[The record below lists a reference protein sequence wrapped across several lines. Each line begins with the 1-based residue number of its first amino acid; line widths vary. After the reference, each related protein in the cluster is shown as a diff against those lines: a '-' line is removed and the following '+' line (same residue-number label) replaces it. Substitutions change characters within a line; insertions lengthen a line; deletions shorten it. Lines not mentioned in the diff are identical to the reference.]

1 MRKTFRDMMKSVALH
16 CVAAGA
22 VLTVLSMASCKQGHV
37 PNAQLPE
44 LRNDTGVNIMLTLD
58 PNGGFWDN
66 PKEIESKKLLGKKAG
81 DPLPV
86 APIPQHETKVFN
98 GWNTVG
104 GTLPE
109 RFPSASATYKA
120 LWRDL
125 KADERFYTVEHLL
138 ENADDAGFT
147 RTAMEKRAGTVGSKP
162 SANSHNYEG
171 FTYTADISSVPAAIA
186 EDGSTKV
193 ALKYKRNEVTLTFD
207 LDGGRTETPL
217 TGGNSLTG
225 KWGAKFSIKAPTKSG
240 MAFNGWNT
248 VGGKLP
254 ERFPKT
260 SAAYKALWRD
270 ANAPAPATDNLV
282 QNADFSETEPASGTF
297 SSYWGENPSPKHWVT
312 YAKAP
317 ATADVQFKVENKTFT
332 VTAGATKQGQAGLYQ
347 VMTLPDVTPGTKYS
361 LSMMIHV
368 ATKKPEGAGGALIR
382 VGHVPLWTKY
392 SGNKSYTAQLT
403 VTADGKLSFENDKK
417 PPETVTA
424 DLSGKDKN
432 QIKLE
437 CFAYGLKAGTV
448 SFSNISLTKESEEGP
463 AAPPPSEP
471 STPQPPAPPPS
482 PNTETAS
489 YTIEHWQENADD
501 DQITKK
507 DTETKT
513 GKIGDAPETPQ
524 KTDEGFTYDAAA
536 STIPSKIEASGTTVQ
551 LIYKRNRVTLTFEL
565 DGGSS
570 TSLPS
575 GKTLT
580 GKYGSTLSVAD
591 PMKDSYT
598 FTGWKTSDSTVIPT
612 LPATFPL
619 TDETYT
625 AQWEPDATP
634 PMPENLVQNAD
645 FSKLTDDTSQF
656 KDYWT
661 DKKRPASWNTWASA
675 ANTADVTFTATGGKF
690 TIQAGATALK
700 NGGIQ
705 QTITLPDATAGTKY
719 MLKAK
724 IKAVSGS
731 GDGGAALVK
740 LQNKWLISF
749 TGADKDFECL
759 ITVKEGNKIAFKDKD
774 GDQEV
779 ALTGSGNNQIKIE
792 LFGYNLKNKTVSFSN
807 ISLIKEE

>member
-125 KADERFYTVEHLL
+125 TADERFYTVEHLL

-297 SSYWGENPSPKHWVT
+297 SSYWGGNPSPTHWVT
-312 YAKAP
+312 YAKDP

-382 VGHVPLWTKY
+382 VGHIPLWTKY

-424 DLSGKDKN
+424 DLSGKNKN

-448 SFSNISLTKESEEGP
+448 SFSNISLTKESTGQPET
-463 AAPPPSEP
+463 PPSDP
-471 STPQPPAPPPS
+471 STE
-482 PNTETAS
+482 PNTAF

-501 DQITKK
+501 DQFTKK
-507 DTETKT
+507 DTEIKT
-513 GKIGDAPETPQ
+513 GKIGDTPEAPQ
-524 KTDEGFTYDAAA
+524 KDYEGFTYDAAA

-551 LIYKRNRVTLTFEL
+551 LKYKRNRVTLTFEL

-580 GKYGSTLSVAD
+580 GKYGATLTVER
-591 PMKDSYT
+591 PTKLGHI
-598 FTGWKTSDSTVIPT
+598 FTGWNSTGGT

-619 TDETYT
+619 ANETYT
-625 AQWEPDATP
+625 AQWEPDV
-634 PMPENLVQNAD
+634 PENLVKNAD
-645 FSKLTDDTSQF
+645 FSKLTEDKSNF
-656 KDYWT
+656 KKYWA
-661 DKKRPASWNTWASA
+661 DGKRPASWNTWASA

-690 TIQAGATALK
+690 TIQAGNTPFTKGGLQQPITLDAGTQYTLSVTVK
-700 NGGIQ
+700 LTNLTGGRPKGGCEIKLCNGKKQVTGGTE
-705 QTITLPDATAGTKY
+705 TITMEITGEDSPKLELLANG
-719 MLKAK
+719 
-724 IKAVSGS
+724 
-731 GDGGAALVK
+731 
-740 LQNKWLISF
+740 LQNK
-749 TGADKDFECL
+749 
-759 ITVKEGNKIAFKDKD
+759 
-774 GDQEV
+774 
-779 ALTGSGNNQIKIE
+779 KIE
-792 LFGYNLKNKTVSFSN
+792 FSA
-807 ISLIKEE
+807 ITLTKK

>member
-44 LRNDTGVNIMLTLD
+44 LRNDTGINIMLTLD

-109 RFPSASATYKA
+109 RFPSASARYKA

-125 KADERFYTVEHLL
+125 TADERFYTVEHLL
-138 ENADDAGFT
+138 ENADDVGFT

-297 SSYWGENPSPKHWVT
+297 SSYWGGNPSPKHWVT
-312 YAKAP
+312 YAKDP

-332 VTAGATKQGQAGLYQ
+332 VTTGATKQGQAGLYQ

-382 VGHVPLWTKY
+382 VGHIPLWTKY

-448 SFSNISLTKESEEGP
+448 SFSNISLTKESTGQPET
-463 AAPPPSEP
+463 PPFDP
-471 STPQPPAPPPS
+471 STD
-482 PNTETAS
+482 AS

-501 DQITKK
+501 DQFTKK
-507 DTETKT
+507 DSDTETKS
-513 GKIGDAPETPQ
+513 GKIGDAPEAPQ
-524 KTDEGFTYDAAA
+524 KTYEGFSYDAAA
-536 STIPSKIEASGTTVQ
+536 STIPQKIEASETTVQ
-551 LIYKRNRVTLTFEL
+551 LKYKRNRVTLTFEL

-580 GKYGSTLSVAD
+580 GKYGSTLTVER
-591 PMKDSYT
+591 PTKLGHI
-598 FTGWKTSDSTVIPT
+598 FTGWNSTGGT

-625 AQWEPDATP
+625 AQWKVA
-634 PMPENLVQNAD
+634 NLVKNAD
-645 FSKLTDDTSQF
+645 FSKLTADTSKF
-656 KDYWT
+656 NKYWA
-661 DKKRPASWNTWASA
+661 DEKRPASWNTWAKTE
-675 ANTADVTFTATGGKF
+675 NIADVIFTAVDGKF
-690 TIQAGATALK
+690 TIQAGNTPFTKGGLQQPITLDAGTQYTLSVTVNLTNLTGGSPK
-700 NGGIQ
+700 GGCEIKLCNGKKQVTGGTE
-705 QTITLPDATAGTKY
+705 TITMEITGEDSPKLELLANG
-719 MLKAK
+719 
-724 IKAVSGS
+724 
-731 GDGGAALVK
+731 
-740 LQNKWLISF
+740 LQNK
-749 TGADKDFECL
+749 
-759 ITVKEGNKIAFKDKD
+759 
-774 GDQEV
+774 
-779 ALTGSGNNQIKIE
+779 KIE
-792 LFGYNLKNKTVSFSN
+792 FSA
-807 ISLIKEE
+807 ITLTKK

>member
-44 LRNDTGVNIMLTLD
+44 LRNDTGINIMLTLD

-81 DPLPV
+81 DLLPV

-120 LWRDL
+120 LWREL
-125 KADERFYTVEHLL
+125 TADERFYTVEHLL

-282 QNADFSETEPASGTF
+282 QNADFSETEPASDTF
-297 SSYWGENPSPKHWVT
+297 SSYWGGNPSPKHWVT

-332 VTAGATKQGQAGLYQ
+332 VTTGATKQGQAGLYQ

-368 ATKKPEGAGGALIR
+368 ATEKPEGAGGALIR
-382 VGHVPLWTKY
+382 VGHIPLWTKY

-417 PPETVTA
+417 PPEPVTA
-424 DLSGKDKN
+424 DLSGKNKN

-448 SFSNISLTKESEEGP
+448 SFSNISLTKESTGQPET
-463 AAPPPSEP
+463 PPSDP
-471 STPQPPAPPPS
+471 STES
-482 PNTETAS
+482 NTTF

-501 DQITKK
+501 DQFTKK

-513 GKIGDAPETPQ
+513 GKIGDTPEAPQ
-524 KTDEGFTYDAAA
+524 KDYEGFTYDAAASA

-551 LIYKRNRVTLTFEL
+551 LKYKRNRVTLTFEL

-580 GKYGSTLSVAD
+580 GKYGSTLSVVD
-591 PMKDSYT
+591 PMKDSHT
-598 FTGWKTSDSTVIPT
+598 FTGWNTSGGIVIPT

-634 PMPENLVQNAD
+634 PMPENLVKNAD
-645 FSKLTDDTSQF
+645 FSQL
-656 KDYWT
+656 KDETGPNQSYWIT
-661 DKKRPASWNTWASA
+661 GKSPASWNTWASA
-675 ANTADVTFTATGGKF
+675 PNIADVTFTATGGKF
-690 TIQAGATALK
+690 TVQAGNTPFTK
-700 NGGIQ
+700 GGLQ
-705 QTITLPDATAGTKY
+705 QPITLDAGTQYTLSVTVKLTNMDSDPHNCKGGCEIKFGSKTETKY
-719 MLKAK
+719 GGPH
-724 IKAVSGS
+724 IITFDVP
-731 GDGGAALVK
+731 GAASAK
-740 LQNKWLISF
+740 LELLAKGL
-749 TGADKDFECL
+749 K
-759 ITVKEGNKIAFKDKD
+759 KK
-774 GDQEV
+774 
-779 ALTGSGNNQIKIE
+779 KIE
-792 LFGYNLKNKTVSFSN
+792 FSA
-807 ISLIKEE
+807 ITLTKK

>member
-81 DPLPV
+81 DLLPV

-171 FTYTADISSVPAAIA
+171 FTYTADISSVPAAIV

-225 KWGAKFSIKAPTKSG
+225 KWGAKFSIKTPTKSS

-282 QNADFSETEPASGTF
+282 QNADFSKLTADTSKFNKYWADGKRPASWNTWA
-297 SSYWGENPSPKHWVT
+297 SAAN
-312 YAKAP
+312 
-317 ATADVQFKVENKTFT
+317 TADVQFKVENKTFT
-332 VTAGATKQGQAGLYQ
+332 VTTGAAKQGQAGLYQ

-382 VGHVPLWTKY
+382 VGQIPLWTKY

-417 PPETVTA
+417 PPKMVTA
-424 DLSGKDKN
+424 DLSGNNKN

-448 SFSNISLTKESEEGP
+448 SFSNISLTKESTGQPET
-463 AAPPPSEP
+463 PPSDP
-471 STPQPPAPPPS
+471 STE
-482 PNTETAS
+482 PNTAF

-501 DQITKK
+501 DQFTKK

-524 KTDEGFTYDAAA
+524 KPYEGFTYDAAA

-551 LIYKRNRVTLTFEL
+551 LKYKRNRVTLTFEL

-591 PMKDSYT
+591 PMKDSHT
-598 FTGWKTSDSTVIPT
+598 FTGWKTSGGIVIPT
-612 LPATFPL
+612 LPATFPV

-625 AQWEPDATP
+625 AQWETNATP
-634 PMPENLVQNAD
+634 PMPENLVKNAD
-645 FSKLTDDTSQF
+645 FSKLTEDKSNF
-656 KDYWT
+656 KKYWA
-661 DKKRPASWNTWASA
+661 DGKRPASWNTWASA

-690 TIQAGATALK
+690 TIQAGNTVFQQ
-700 NGGIQ
+700 GGIQ
-705 QTITLPDATAGTKY
+705 QPILLENETQYTLSVTVKLTNMGSGTHGGGCEVKLCNQIKKLFGGQDTITLEVIGTPS
-719 MLKAK
+719 AK
-724 IKAVSGS
+724 LEL
-731 GDGGAALVK
+731 LVTG
-740 LQNKWLISF
+740 LQNKKVEFS
-749 TGADKDFECL
+749 A
-759 ITVKEGNKIAFKDKD
+759 IT
-774 GDQEV
+774 
-779 ALTGSGNNQIKIE
+779 LTK
-792 LFGYNLKNKTVSFSN
+792 K
-807 ISLIKEE
+807 

>member
-44 LRNDTGVNIMLTLD
+44 LRNDTGINIMLTLD

-109 RFPSASATYKA
+109 RFPSASARYKA

-125 KADERFYTVEHLL
+125 TADERFYTVEHLL
-138 ENADDAGFT
+138 ENADDVGFT

-297 SSYWGENPSPKHWVT
+297 SSYWGGNPSPKHWVT
-312 YAKAP
+312 YAKDP

-332 VTAGATKQGQAGLYQ
+332 VTTGATKQGQAGLYQ

-382 VGHVPLWTKY
+382 VGHIPLWTKY

-448 SFSNISLTKESEEGP
+448 SFSNISLTKESTGQPET
-463 AAPPPSEP
+463 PPFDP
-471 STPQPPAPPPS
+471 STD
-482 PNTETAS
+482 AS

-501 DQITKK
+501 DQFTKK
-507 DTETKT
+507 DSDTETKS
-513 GKIGDAPETPQ
+513 GKIGDAPEAPQ
-524 KTDEGFTYDAAA
+524 KTYEGFSYDAAA
-536 STIPSKIEASGTTVQ
+536 STIPQKIEASETTVQ
-551 LIYKRNRVTLTFEL
+551 LKYKRNRVTLTFEL

-580 GKYGSTLSVAD
+580 GKYGSTLTVER
-591 PMKDSYT
+591 PTKLGHI
-598 FTGWKTSDSTVIPT
+598 FTGWNSTGGT

-634 PMPENLVQNAD
+634 PQSTPENLVQNAD
-645 FSKLTDDTSQF
+645 FSKLTADTSKF
-656 KDYWT
+656 NKYWA
-661 DKKRPASWNTWASA
+661 DEKRPASWNTWAKTE
-675 ANTADVTFTATGGKF
+675 NIADVIFTAVDGKF
-690 TIQAGATALK
+690 TIQAGNTPFTKGGLQQPITLDAGTQYTLSVTVNLTNLTGGSPK
-700 NGGIQ
+700 GGCEIKLCNGKKQVTGGTE
-705 QTITLPDATAGTKY
+705 TITMEITGEDSPKLELLANG
-719 MLKAK
+719 
-724 IKAVSGS
+724 
-731 GDGGAALVK
+731 
-740 LQNKWLISF
+740 LQNK
-749 TGADKDFECL
+749 
-759 ITVKEGNKIAFKDKD
+759 
-774 GDQEV
+774 
-779 ALTGSGNNQIKIE
+779 KIE
-792 LFGYNLKNKTVSFSN
+792 FSA
-807 ISLIKEE
+807 ITLTKK

>member
-125 KADERFYTVEHLL
+125 TADERFYTVEHLL

-225 KWGAKFSIKAPTKSG
+225 KWGAKFSIKAPTKSS

-297 SSYWGENPSPKHWVT
+297 SSYWGGNPSPKHWVT
-312 YAKAP
+312 YAKDP

-332 VTAGATKQGQAGLYQ
+332 LTAGAAKQGQAGLYQ

-382 VGHVPLWTKY
+382 VGQIPLWTKY

-417 PPETVTA
+417 PPKTVTA
-424 DLSGKDKN
+424 DLSGKNKN

-448 SFSNISLTKESEEGP
+448 SFSNISLTKESTGQPET
-463 AAPPPSEP
+463 PPSDP
-471 STPQPPAPPPS
+471 STES
-482 PNTETAS
+482 NTTF

-501 DQITKK
+501 DQFTKK

-513 GKIGDAPETPQ
+513 GKIGDTPEAPQ
-524 KTDEGFTYDAAA
+524 KDYEGFTYDAAASA

-551 LIYKRNRVTLTFEL
+551 LTYKRNRVTLTFEL

-591 PMKDSYT
+591 PMKDSHT
-598 FTGWKTSDSTVIPT
+598 FTGWNSTGGT

-619 TDETYT
+619 TNETYT
-625 AQWEPDATP
+625 AQWEPDV
-634 PMPENLVQNAD
+634 PENLVQNAD
-645 FSKLTDDTSQF
+645 FSKLTEDKSNF
-656 KDYWT
+656 KKYWA
-661 DKKRPASWNTWASA
+661 DGKRPASWNTWASA

-690 TIQAGATALK
+690 TIQAGNTVFQQ
-700 NGGIQ
+700 GGIQ
-705 QTITLPDATAGTKY
+705 QPILLENGTQYTLSVTVKLTNLTGGNQKGGCEVKLCNQIKKLFGGQDTITLEVIGSTSTK
-719 MLKAK
+719 LEL
-724 IKAVSGS
+724 
-731 GDGGAALVK
+731 LVTG
-740 LQNKWLISF
+740 LQNKKVEFS
-749 TGADKDFECL
+749 A
-759 ITVKEGNKIAFKDKD
+759 IT
-774 GDQEV
+774 
-779 ALTGSGNNQIKIE
+779 LTK
-792 LFGYNLKNKTVSFSN
+792 K
-807 ISLIKEE
+807 

>member
-125 KADERFYTVEHLL
+125 TADERFYTVEHLL

-193 ALKYKRNEVTLTFD
+193 ALKYKRNEVTFTFD

-225 KWGAKFSIKAPTKSG
+225 KWGSKFSIKAPTKSG

-297 SSYWGENPSPKHWVT
+297 SSYWGGNPSPKHWMT

-332 VTAGATKQGQAGLYQ
+332 VTTGATKQGQAGLYQ
-347 VMTLPDVTPGTKYS
+347 VMTLPDVTPGTTYS

-382 VGHVPLWTKY
+382 VGHIPLWTKY

-424 DLSGKDKN
+424 DLSGKK
-432 QIKLE
+432 IKLE

-448 SFSNISLTKESEEGP
+448 SFSNISLTKESTGQPET
-463 AAPPPSEP
+463 PPSDP
-471 STPQPPAPPPS
+471 STES
-482 PNTETAS
+482 TF

-501 DQITKK
+501 DQFTKK

-513 GKIGDAPETPQ
+513 GKIGDVPETPQ
-524 KTDEGFTYDAAA
+524 KPDEGFTYDAAA

-551 LIYKRNRVTLTFEL
+551 LTYKRNRVTLTFEL

-591 PMKDSYT
+591 PMKDSHT
-598 FTGWKTSDSTVIPT
+598 FTGWKTSGGIVIPT

-634 PMPENLVQNAD
+634 PMPENLVKNAD
-645 FSKLTDDTSQF
+645 FSKLTEDKSNF
-656 KDYWT
+656 KKYWA
-661 DKKRPASWNTWASA
+661 DGKRPASWNTWASA

-690 TIQAGATALK
+690 TIQAGNTVFQQ
-700 NGGIQ
+700 GGIQ
-705 QTITLPDATAGTKY
+705 QPILLENGTQYTLSVTVKLTNMGSGTHGGGCEVKLCGQTEKVPPGNHKTITVDVTGTPF
-719 MLKAK
+719 AK
-724 IKAVSGS
+724 LELMARN
-731 GDGGAALVK
+731 
-740 LQNKWLISF
+740 LQNK
-749 TGADKDFECL
+749 
-759 ITVKEGNKIAFKDKD
+759 
-774 GDQEV
+774 
-779 ALTGSGNNQIKIE
+779 KIE
-792 LFGYNLKNKTVSFSN
+792 FSA
-807 ISLIKEE
+807 ITLTKK

>member
-125 KADERFYTVEHLL
+125 TADERFYTVEHLL

-225 KWGAKFSIKAPTKSG
+225 KWGAKFSIKAPTKSS

-297 SSYWGENPSPKHWVT
+297 SSYWGGNPSPKHWVT

-332 VTAGATKQGQAGLYQ
+332 VTTGAAKQGQAGLYQ
-347 VMTLPDVTPGTKYS
+347 VMTLPDVTPGTTYS

-382 VGHVPLWTKY
+382 VGHIPLWTKY

-424 DLSGKDKN
+424 DLSGKNKN

-448 SFSNISLTKESEEGP
+448 SFSNISLTKESTGQPET
-463 AAPPPSEP
+463 PPSDP
-471 STPQPPAPPPS
+471 STES
-482 PNTETAS
+482 NTTF

-501 DQITKK
+501 DQFTKK

-513 GKIGDAPETPQ
+513 GKIGDTPEAPQ
-524 KTDEGFTYDAAA
+524 KDYEGFTYDAAASA

-551 LIYKRNRVTLTFEL
+551 LKYKRNRVTLTFEL

-580 GKYGSTLSVAD
+580 GKYGSTLTVER
-591 PMKDSYT
+591 PTKLGHI
-598 FTGWKTSDSTVIPT
+598 FTGWNSTGGT

-619 TDETYT
+619 ANETYT

-634 PMPENLVQNAD
+634 PMPENLVKNAD
-645 FSKLTDDTSQF
+645 FSKLTEDKSNF
-656 KDYWT
+656 KKYWA
-661 DKKRPASWNTWASA
+661 DGKRPASWNTWASA

-690 TIQAGATALK
+690 TIQAGNTVFQQ
-700 NGGIQ
+700 GGIQ
-705 QTITLPDATAGTKY
+705 QPILLENGTQYTLSVTVKLTNLTGGNQKGGCEVKLCNQIKKLFGGQDTITLEVIGSTS
-719 MLKAK
+719 AK
-724 IKAVSGS
+724 LEL
-731 GDGGAALVK
+731 LVTG
-740 LQNKWLISF
+740 LQNKKVEFS
-749 TGADKDFECL
+749 A
-759 ITVKEGNKIAFKDKD
+759 IT
-774 GDQEV
+774 
-779 ALTGSGNNQIKIE
+779 LTK
-792 LFGYNLKNKTVSFSN
+792 K
-807 ISLIKEE
+807 

>member
-81 DPLPV
+81 DLLPV

-109 RFPSASATYKA
+109 RFPSASARYKA

-125 KADERFYTVEHLL
+125 TADERFYTVEHLL

-248 VGGKLP
+248 VGEKLP

-297 SSYWGENPSPKHWVT
+297 SSYWGGNPSPKHWVT
-312 YAKAP
+312 YAKDP

-332 VTAGATKQGQAGLYQ
+332 VTTGAAKQGQAGLYQ
-347 VMTLPDVTPGTKYS
+347 VMTLPDVTPGTTYS

-382 VGHVPLWTKY
+382 VGHIPLWTKY

-424 DLSGKDKN
+424 DLSGKNKN

-448 SFSNISLTKESEEGP
+448 SFSNISLTKESTGQPET
-463 AAPPPSEP
+463 PPSDP
-471 STPQPPAPPPS
+471 STES
-482 PNTETAS
+482 NTTF

-501 DQITKK
+501 DQFTKK

-513 GKIGDAPETPQ
+513 GKIGDTPEAPQ
-524 KTDEGFTYDAAA
+524 KDYEGFTYDAAASA

-551 LIYKRNRVTLTFEL
+551 LTYKRNRVTLTFEL

-580 GKYGSTLSVAD
+580 GKYGATLTVER
-591 PMKDSYT
+591 PTKLGHI
-598 FTGWKTSDSTVIPT
+598 FTGWKTSGGIVIPT

-634 PMPENLVQNAD
+634 PMPANLVKNAD
-645 FSKLTDDTSQF
+645 FSKLTADTSKF
-656 KDYWT
+656 NKYWA
-661 DKKRPASWNTWASA
+661 DGKRPASWNTWAKTE
-675 ANTADVTFTATGGKF
+675 NIADVIFTAVDGKF
-690 TIQAGATALK
+690 TIQAGNTVFQQ
-700 NGGIQ
+700 GGIQ
-705 QTITLPDATAGTKY
+705 QPILLENGTQYTLSVTVNLTNMGSGTHGGGCEVRLCGQTEKVPPGNHKTITVDVTGTPF
-719 MLKAK
+719 AK
-724 IKAVSGS
+724 LELMARN
-731 GDGGAALVK
+731 
-740 LQNKWLISF
+740 LQNKKVEFS
-749 TGADKDFECL
+749 A
-759 ITVKEGNKIAFKDKD
+759 IT
-774 GDQEV
+774 
-779 ALTGSGNNQIKIE
+779 LTK
-792 LFGYNLKNKTVSFSN
+792 K
-807 ISLIKEE
+807 

>member
-81 DPLPV
+81 DLLPV

-109 RFPSASATYKA
+109 RFPSASARYKA

-125 KADERFYTVEHLL
+125 TADERFYTVEHLL

-297 SSYWGENPSPKHWVT
+297 SSYWGGNPSPKHWMT
-312 YAKAP
+312 YAKDP

-332 VTAGATKQGQAGLYQ
+332 VTAGAAKQGQAGLYQ

-382 VGHVPLWTKY
+382 VGQFPLWTKY

-417 PPETVTA
+417 PPKTVTA
-424 DLSGKDKN
+424 DLFGNNKN

-448 SFSNISLTKESEEGP
+448 SFSNISLTKESTGQPET
-463 AAPPPSEP
+463 PPSDP
-471 STPQPPAPPPS
+471 STES
-482 PNTETAS
+482 NTTF

-501 DQITKK
+501 DQFTKK
-507 DTETKT
+507 DAETKT
-513 GKIGDAPETPQ
+513 GKIGDTPEAPQ
-524 KTDEGFTYDAAA
+524 KDYEGFTYDAAA

-551 LIYKRNRVTLTFEL
+551 LTYKRNRVMLTFEL

-591 PMKDSYT
+591 PMKDSHT
-598 FTGWKTSDSTVIPT
+598 FTGWNSTGGT

-619 TDETYT
+619 TNETYT
-625 AQWEPDATP
+625 AQWEPDV
-634 PMPENLVQNAD
+634 PENLVQNAD
-645 FSKLTDDTSQF
+645 FSKLTEDKSNF
-656 KDYWT
+656 KKYWA
-661 DKKRPASWNTWASA
+661 DGKRPASWNTWASA

-690 TIQAGATALK
+690 TIQAGNTVFQQ
-700 NGGIQ
+700 GGIQ
-705 QTITLPDATAGTKY
+705 QPILLENGTQYTLSVTVKLTNMGSGTHGGGCEVKLCGQTEKVPPGNHKTITVDVTGTPF
-719 MLKAK
+719 AK
-724 IKAVSGS
+724 LELMARN
-731 GDGGAALVK
+731 
-740 LQNKWLISF
+740 LQNK
-749 TGADKDFECL
+749 
-759 ITVKEGNKIAFKDKD
+759 
-774 GDQEV
+774 
-779 ALTGSGNNQIKIE
+779 KIE
-792 LFGYNLKNKTVSFSN
+792 FSA
-807 ISLIKEE
+807 ITLTKK

>member
-81 DPLPV
+81 DLLPV

-282 QNADFSETEPASGTF
+282 QNA
-297 SSYWGENPSPKHWVT
+297 N
-312 YAKAP
+312 
-317 ATADVQFKVENKTFT
+317 
-332 VTAGATKQGQAGLYQ
+332 
-347 VMTLPDVTPGTKYS
+347 
-361 LSMMIHV
+361 
-368 ATKKPEGAGGALIR
+368 
-382 VGHVPLWTKY
+382 
-392 SGNKSYTAQLT
+392 
-403 VTADGKLSFENDKK
+403 
-417 PPETVTA
+417 
-424 DLSGKDKN
+424 
-432 QIKLE
+432 
-437 CFAYGLKAGTV
+437 
-448 SFSNISLTKESEEGP
+448 
-463 AAPPPSEP
+463 
-471 STPQPPAPPPS
+471 
-482 PNTETAS
+482 
-489 YTIEHWQENADD
+489 
-501 DQITKK
+501 
-507 DTETKT
+507 
-513 GKIGDAPETPQ
+513 
-524 KTDEGFTYDAAA
+524 
-536 STIPSKIEASGTTVQ
+536 
-551 LIYKRNRVTLTFEL
+551 
-565 DGGSS
+565 
-570 TSLPS
+570 
-575 GKTLT
+575 
-580 GKYGSTLSVAD
+580 
-591 PMKDSYT
+591 
-598 FTGWKTSDSTVIPT
+598 
-612 LPATFPL
+612 
-619 TDETYT
+619 
-625 AQWEPDATP
+625 
-634 PMPENLVQNAD
+634 
-645 FSKLTDDTSQF
+645 FSKLTEDKSNF
-656 KDYWT
+656 KKYWAAG
-661 DKKRPASWNTWASA
+661 KRPASWNTWASA

-690 TIQAGATALK
+690 TIQAGNTVFQQ
-700 NGGIQ
+700 GGIQ
-705 QTITLPDATAGTKY
+705 QPILLENGTQYTLSVTVNLTNLTGGNQRGGCEVKLCGQTEKVPPGNHKTITVDVTGTPS
-719 MLKAK
+719 AK
-724 IKAVSGS
+724 LELMVRN
-731 GDGGAALVK
+731 
-740 LQNKWLISF
+740 LQNKKVEFS
-749 TGADKDFECL
+749 A
-759 ITVKEGNKIAFKDKD
+759 IT
-774 GDQEV
+774 
-779 ALTGSGNNQIKIE
+779 LTK
-792 LFGYNLKNKTVSFSN
+792 K
-807 ISLIKEE
+807 

>member
-81 DPLPV
+81 DLLPV

-125 KADERFYTVEHLL
+125 TADERFYTVEHLL

-193 ALKYKRNEVTLTFD
+193 ALKYKRNEVTFTFD

-225 KWGAKFSIKAPTKSG
+225 KWGSKFSIKAPTKSG

-297 SSYWGENPSPKHWVT
+297 SSYWGGNPSPKHWMT

-332 VTAGATKQGQAGLYQ
+332 VTTGATKQGQAGLYQ
-347 VMTLPDVTPGTKYS
+347 VMTLPDVTPGTTYS

-382 VGHVPLWTKY
+382 VGHIPLWTKY

-448 SFSNISLTKESEEGP
+448 SFSNISLTKESTGQPET
-463 AAPPPSEP
+463 PPFDP
-471 STPQPPAPPPS
+471 STD
-482 PNTETAS
+482 AS

-501 DQITKK
+501 DQFTQK

-513 GKIGDAPETPQ
+513 GKIGDTPEAPQ
-524 KTDEGFTYDAAA
+524 KDYEGFTYDAAASA

-551 LIYKRNRVTLTFEL
+551 LTYKRNRVTLTFEL

-580 GKYGSTLSVAD
+580 GKYGSTLTVER
-591 PMKDSYT
+591 PTKLGHI
-598 FTGWKTSDSTVIPT
+598 FTGWNSTGGT

-625 AQWEPDATP
+625 AQWEPDV
-634 PMPENLVQNAD
+634 PENLVKNAD
-645 FSKLTDDTSQF
+645 FSKPTEDKSNF
-656 KDYWT
+656 KKYWAGG
-661 DKKRPASWNTWASA
+661 KKPASWNTWAKTE
-675 ANTADVTFTATGGKF
+675 NIADVIFTAVDGKF
-690 TIQAGATALK
+690 TIQAGNTVFQQ
-700 NGGIQ
+700 GGIQ
-705 QTITLPDATAGTKY
+705 QPILLENGTQYTLSVTVKLTNMGSGTHVGGCEVKLCNQIKKLFGGQDTITLEVIGTPS
-719 MLKAK
+719 AK
-724 IKAVSGS
+724 LELMARN
-731 GDGGAALVK
+731 
-740 LQNKWLISF
+740 LQNKKVEFS
-749 TGADKDFECL
+749 A
-759 ITVKEGNKIAFKDKD
+759 IT
-774 GDQEV
+774 
-779 ALTGSGNNQIKIE
+779 LTK
-792 LFGYNLKNKTVSFSN
+792 K
-807 ISLIKEE
+807 

>member
-125 KADERFYTVEHLL
+125 TADERFYTVEHLL

-147 RTAMEKRAGTVGSKP
+147 RTAMEKLAGTVGSKP

-225 KWGAKFSIKAPTKSG
+225 KWGAKFSIKAPTKSS

-297 SSYWGENPSPKHWVT
+297 SSYWGGNPSPKHWVT
-312 YAKAP
+312 YAKDP

-332 VTAGATKQGQAGLYQ
+332 LTAGAAKQGQAGLYQ

-382 VGHVPLWTKY
+382 VGQIPLWTKY

-417 PPETVTA
+417 PPKTVTA
-424 DLSGKDKN
+424 DLSGKNKN

-448 SFSNISLTKESEEGP
+448 SFSNISLTKESTGQPET
-463 AAPPPSEP
+463 PPSDP
-471 STPQPPAPPPS
+471 STES
-482 PNTETAS
+482 NTTF

-501 DQITKK
+501 DQFTKK

-513 GKIGDAPETPQ
+513 GKIGDTPEAPQ
-524 KTDEGFTYDAAA
+524 KDYEGFTYDAAASA

-551 LIYKRNRVTLTFEL
+551 LTYKRNRVTLTFEL

-591 PMKDSYT
+591 PMKDSHT
-598 FTGWKTSDSTVIPT
+598 FTGWNSTGGT

-619 TDETYT
+619 TNETYT
-625 AQWEPDATP
+625 AQWEPDV
-634 PMPENLVQNAD
+634 PENLVQNAD
-645 FSKLTDDTSQF
+645 FSKLTEDKSNF
-656 KDYWT
+656 KKYWA
-661 DKKRPASWNTWASA
+661 DGKRPASWNTWASA

-690 TIQAGATALK
+690 TIQAGNTVFQQ
-700 NGGIQ
+700 GGIQ
-705 QTITLPDATAGTKY
+705 QPILLENGTQYTLSVTVKLTNLTGGNQKGGCEVKLCNQIKKLFGGQDTITLEVIGSTSTK
-719 MLKAK
+719 LEL
-724 IKAVSGS
+724 
-731 GDGGAALVK
+731 LVTG
-740 LQNKWLISF
+740 LQNKKVEFS
-749 TGADKDFECL
+749 A
-759 ITVKEGNKIAFKDKD
+759 IT
-774 GDQEV
+774 
-779 ALTGSGNNQIKIE
+779 LTK
-792 LFGYNLKNKTVSFSN
+792 K
-807 ISLIKEE
+807 

>member
-44 LRNDTGVNIMLTLD
+44 LRNDTGINIMLTLD

-81 DPLPV
+81 DLLPV

-125 KADERFYTVEHLL
+125 TADERFYTVEHLL

-147 RTAMEKRAGTVGSKP
+147 HTAMEKRAGTVGSKP

-297 SSYWGENPSPKHWVT
+297 SSYWGGNPSPKHWET

-332 VTAGATKQGQAGLYQ
+332 VTAGAAKQGQAGLYQ
-347 VMTLPDVTPGTKYS
+347 VMTLPDVTPGTTYS

-382 VGHVPLWTKY
+382 VGYIPLWTKY

-424 DLSGKDKN
+424 DLSGNNKN

-448 SFSNISLTKESEEGP
+448 SFSNISLTKESTGQPET
-463 AAPPPSEP
+463 PPSDP
-471 STPQPPAPPPS
+471 STES
-482 PNTETAS
+482 NTTF

-501 DQITKK
+501 DQFTKK

-513 GKIGDAPETPQ
+513 GKIGDTPEAPQ
-524 KTDEGFTYDAAA
+524 KDYEGFTYDAAASA

-551 LIYKRNRVTLTFEL
+551 LKYKRNRVTLTFEL

-580 GKYGSTLSVAD
+580 GKYGH
-591 PMKDSYT
+591 T
-598 FTGWKTSDSTVIPT
+598 FTGWNSTGGT
-612 LPATFPL
+612 LPATIPL
-619 TDETYT
+619 TNETYT
-625 AQWEPDATP
+625 AQWEPDV
-634 PMPENLVQNAD
+634 PENLVKNAD
-645 FSKLTDDTSQF
+645 FSKLTADTSKF
-656 KDYWT
+656 NKYWA
-661 DKKRPASWNTWASA
+661 DGKRPASWNTWASA
-675 ANTADVTFTATGGKF
+675 ANTADVTFTATDGKF
-690 TIQAGATALK
+690 TIQAGNTPFTKGGLQQPITLDAGTQYTLSVTVK
-700 NGGIQ
+700 LTNLTGGRPKGGCEIKLCNGKKQVTGGTE
-705 QTITLPDATAGTKY
+705 TITMEITGEDSPKLELLANG
-719 MLKAK
+719 
-724 IKAVSGS
+724 
-731 GDGGAALVK
+731 
-740 LQNKWLISF
+740 LQNK
-749 TGADKDFECL
+749 
-759 ITVKEGNKIAFKDKD
+759 
-774 GDQEV
+774 
-779 ALTGSGNNQIKIE
+779 KIE
-792 LFGYNLKNKTVSFSN
+792 FSA
-807 ISLIKEE
+807 ITLTKK

>member
-109 RFPSASATYKA
+109 RFPSASARYKA

-125 KADERFYTVEHLL
+125 TADERFYTVEHLL

-297 SSYWGENPSPKHWVT
+297 SSYWGGNPSPKHWVT
-312 YAKAP
+312 YAKDP

-332 VTAGATKQGQAGLYQ
+332 VTTGATKQGQAGLYQ
-347 VMTLPDVTPGTKYS
+347 VMTLPDVTPGTTYS

-382 VGHVPLWTKY
+382 VGHIPLWTKY
-392 SGNKSYTAQLT
+392 SGNKSYTVQLT

-424 DLSGKDKN
+424 DLSGKK
-432 QIKLE
+432 IKLE

-448 SFSNISLTKESEEGP
+448 SFSNISLTKESTGQPET
-463 AAPPPSEP
+463 PPSDP
-471 STPQPPAPPPS
+471 STES
-482 PNTETAS
+482 TF

-501 DQITKK
+501 DQFTKK

-513 GKIGDAPETPQ
+513 GKIGDVPETPQ
-524 KTDEGFTYDAAA
+524 KPDEGFTYDAAA

-551 LIYKRNRVTLTFEL
+551 LKYKRNRVTLTFEL

-580 GKYGSTLSVAD
+580 GKYGSPLSVAY
-591 PMKDSYT
+591 PMKDSHT
-598 FTGWKTSDSTVIPT
+598 FTGWKTSGGTVIPT
-612 LPATFPL
+612 LPATFPV

-625 AQWEPDATP
+625 AQWETNATP
-634 PMPENLVQNAD
+634 PMPENLVKNAD
-645 FSKLTDDTSQF
+645 FSKLTEDKSNF
-656 KDYWT
+656 KKYWA
-661 DKKRPASWNTWASA
+661 DGKRPASWNSWASA
-675 ANTADVTFTATGGKF
+675 ANTADVTFTATDGKF
-690 TIQAGATALK
+690 TIQAGNTPFTKGGLQQPITLDAGTQYTLSVTVK
-700 NGGIQ
+700 LTNLTGGRPKGGCEIKLCNGKKQVTGGTE
-705 QTITLPDATAGTKY
+705 TITMEITGEDSPKLELLANG
-719 MLKAK
+719 
-724 IKAVSGS
+724 
-731 GDGGAALVK
+731 
-740 LQNKWLISF
+740 LQNK
-749 TGADKDFECL
+749 
-759 ITVKEGNKIAFKDKD
+759 
-774 GDQEV
+774 
-779 ALTGSGNNQIKIE
+779 KIE
-792 LFGYNLKNKTVSFSN
+792 FSA
-807 ISLIKEE
+807 ITLTKK

>member
-81 DPLPV
+81 DLLPV

-125 KADERFYTVEHLL
+125 TADERFYTVEHLL

-171 FTYTADISSVPAAIA
+171 FTYTADISSVPAAIV

-225 KWGAKFSIKAPTKSG
+225 KWGAKFSIKTPTKSS

-270 ANAPAPATDNLV
+270 ANAPDPATDNLV
-282 QNADFSETEPASGTF
+282 QNADFSETEPAFGTF
-297 SSYWGENPSPKHWVT
+297 SSYWGGNPSPKHWVT
-312 YAKAP
+312 YAKDP

-332 VTAGATKQGQAGLYQ
+332 VTTGAAKQGQAGLYQ
-347 VMTLPDVTPGTKYS
+347 VMTLPDVTSGTKYS

-382 VGHVPLWTKY
+382 VGHIPLWTKY

-424 DLSGKDKN
+424 DLSGKK
-432 QIKLE
+432 IKLE

-448 SFSNISLTKESEEGP
+448 SFSNISLTKESTGQPET
-463 AAPPPSEP
+463 PPSDP
-471 STPQPPAPPPS
+471 STES
-482 PNTETAS
+482 TF

-501 DQITKK
+501 DQFTKK

-513 GKIGDAPETPQ
+513 GKIGDVPETPQ
-524 KTDEGFTYDAAA
+524 KPDEGFTYDAAA

-551 LIYKRNRVTLTFEL
+551 LKYKRNRVTLTFEL

-580 GKYGSTLSVAD
+580 GKYGSPLSVAY
-591 PMKDSYT
+591 PMKDSHT
-598 FTGWKTSDSTVIPT
+598 FTGWKTSGGTVIPT
-612 LPATFPL
+612 LPATFPV

-625 AQWEPDATP
+625 AQWETNATP
-634 PMPENLVQNAD
+634 PMPENLVKNAD
-645 FSKLTDDTSQF
+645 FSKLIADTSKF
-656 KDYWT
+656 NKYWA
-661 DKKRPASWNTWASA
+661 DEKKPASWNTWASA
-675 ANTADVTFTATGGKF
+675 ANTADVTFTATDGKF
-690 TIQAGATALK
+690 TIQAGNTPFTKGGLQQPITLDAGTQYTLSVTVK
-700 NGGIQ
+700 LTNLTGGRPKGGCEIKLCNGKKQVTGGTE
-705 QTITLPDATAGTKY
+705 TITMEITGEDSPKLELLANG
-719 MLKAK
+719 
-724 IKAVSGS
+724 
-731 GDGGAALVK
+731 
-740 LQNKWLISF
+740 LQNK
-749 TGADKDFECL
+749 
-759 ITVKEGNKIAFKDKD
+759 
-774 GDQEV
+774 
-779 ALTGSGNNQIKIE
+779 KIE
-792 LFGYNLKNKTVSFSN
+792 FSA
-807 ISLIKEE
+807 ITLTKK

>member
-125 KADERFYTVEHLL
+125 TADERFYTVEHLL

-248 VGGKLP
+248 VSGKLP

-270 ANAPAPATDNLV
+270 ANTPAPAGDNLV
-282 QNADFSETEPASGTF
+282 KNADFSETEPASGTF
-297 SSYWGENPSPKHWVT
+297 SSYWGGNPSPKHWVT
-312 YAKAP
+312 YAKDP

-332 VTAGATKQGQAGLYQ
+332 VTTGATKQGQAGLYQ

-382 VGHVPLWTKY
+382 VGHIPLWTKY

-448 SFSNISLTKESEEGP
+448 SFSNISLTKESTGQPET
-463 AAPPPSEP
+463 PPFDP
-471 STPQPPAPPPS
+471 STD
-482 PNTETAS
+482 AS

-501 DQITKK
+501 DQFTKK
-507 DTETKT
+507 DSDTETKS
-513 GKIGDAPETPQ
+513 GKIGDAPEAPQ
-524 KTDEGFTYDAAA
+524 KDYEGFTYDAAA

-551 LIYKRNRVTLTFEL
+551 LTYKRNRVMLTFEL

-580 GKYGSTLSVAD
+580 GKYGSPLSVAD
-591 PMKDSYT
+591 PMKDSHT
-598 FTGWKTSDSTVIPT
+598 FTGWKTSGGIVIPT

-619 TDETYT
+619 TNETYT

-634 PMPENLVQNAD
+634 PMPENLVKNAD
-645 FSKLTDDTSQF
+645 FSKLTEDKSNF
-656 KDYWT
+656 KKYWAGG
-661 DKKRPASWNTWASA
+661 KKPASWNTWASA

-690 TIQAGATALK
+690 TIQAGNTPFTKGGLQQPITLDAGTQYTLSVTVNLTNLTGGNQRGGCEVK
-700 NGGIQ
+700 LCNGKKQVTGGTE
-705 QTITLPDATAGTKY
+705 TITMEITGEDSPKLELLANG
-719 MLKAK
+719 
-724 IKAVSGS
+724 
-731 GDGGAALVK
+731 
-740 LQNKWLISF
+740 LQNK
-749 TGADKDFECL
+749 
-759 ITVKEGNKIAFKDKD
+759 
-774 GDQEV
+774 
-779 ALTGSGNNQIKIE
+779 KIE
-792 LFGYNLKNKTVSFSN
+792 FSA
-807 ISLIKEE
+807 ITLTKK

>member
-81 DPLPV
+81 DLLPV

-125 KADERFYTVEHLL
+125 TADERFYTVEHLL

-225 KWGAKFSIKAPTKSG
+225 KWGAKFSIKAPTKSS

-270 ANAPAPATDNLV
+270 ANAPAPADDNLV
-282 QNADFSETEPASGTF
+282 KNADFSETEPASGTF
-297 SSYWGENPSPKHWVT
+297 SSYWGGNPSPTHWVT
-312 YAKAP
+312 YAKDP

-368 ATKKPEGAGGALIR
+368 TTEKPEGAGGALIR
-382 VGHVPLWTKY
+382 VGHIPLWTKY

-417 PPETVTA
+417 PPEPVTA
-424 DLSGKDKN
+424 DLSGKNKN

-448 SFSNISLTKESEEGP
+448 SFSNISLTKESTGQPET
-463 AAPPPSEP
+463 PPSDP
-471 STPQPPAPPPS
+471 STES
-482 PNTETAS
+482 NTTF

-501 DQITKK
+501 DQFTKK

-513 GKIGDAPETPQ
+513 GKIGDTPEAPQ
-524 KTDEGFTYDAAA
+524 KDYEGFTYDAAASA

-551 LIYKRNRVTLTFEL
+551 LKYKRNRVTLTFEL

-580 GKYGSTLSVAD
+580 GKYGSTLSVVD
-591 PMKDSYT
+591 PMKDSHI
-598 FTGWKTSDSTVIPT
+598 FTGWNSTGGT

-619 TDETYT
+619 TDKTYT
-625 AQWEPDATP
+625 AQWEPNV
-634 PMPENLVQNAD
+634 PENLVKNAD
-645 FSKLTDDTSQF
+645 FSETE
-656 KDYWT
+656 
-661 DKKRPASWNTWASA
+661 PASGTFSGYWDSNQSPKNWKTWVRSGQGTHEGISFK
-675 ANTADVTFTATGGKF
+675 TADKTFTITAG
-690 TIQAGATALK
+690 TITLT

-705 QTITLPDATAGTKY
+705 QPIPLENGTQYTLRVTVKLTNMGSGTHGGGCAVKLCGKTEKLNGGTKTITMEITGEDSPKLELLANG
-719 MLKAK
+719 
-724 IKAVSGS
+724 
-731 GDGGAALVK
+731 
-740 LQNKWLISF
+740 LQNKKVEFS
-749 TGADKDFECL
+749 A
-759 ITVKEGNKIAFKDKD
+759 IT
-774 GDQEV
+774 
-779 ALTGSGNNQIKIE
+779 LTK
-792 LFGYNLKNKTVSFSN
+792 K
-807 ISLIKEE
+807 

>member
-44 LRNDTGVNIMLTLD
+44 LRNDTGINIMLTLD

-81 DPLPV
+81 DLLPV

-125 KADERFYTVEHLL
+125 TADERFYTVEHLL

-297 SSYWGENPSPKHWVT
+297 SSYWGGNPSPKHWET

-332 VTAGATKQGQAGLYQ
+332 VTAGAAKQGQAGLYQ
-347 VMTLPDVTPGTKYS
+347 VMTLPDVTPGTTYS
-361 LSMMIHV
+361 LSMLIHV

-382 VGHVPLWTKY
+382 VGYIPLWTKY

-424 DLSGKDKN
+424 DLSGNNKN

-448 SFSNISLTKESEEGP
+448 SFSNISLTKESTGQPET
-463 AAPPPSEP
+463 PPSDP
-471 STPQPPAPPPS
+471 STES
-482 PNTETAS
+482 NTTF

-501 DQITKK
+501 DQFTKK

-513 GKIGDAPETPQ
+513 GKIGDTPEAPQ
-524 KTDEGFTYDAAA
+524 KDYEGFTYDAAASA

-551 LIYKRNRVTLTFEL
+551 LKYKRNRVTLTFEL

-591 PMKDSYT
+591 PMKDSHT
-598 FTGWKTSDSTVIPT
+598 FTGWNSTGGT

-619 TDETYT
+619 TNETYT
-625 AQWEPDATP
+625 AQWEPDV
-634 PMPENLVQNAD
+634 PENLVKNAD
-645 FSKLTDDTSQF
+645 FSKLTADTSKF
-656 KDYWT
+656 NKYWA
-661 DKKRPASWNTWASA
+661 DGKRPASWNTWASA
-675 ANTADVTFTATGGKF
+675 ANTADVTFTATDGKF
-690 TIQAGATALK
+690 TIQAGNTPFTKGGLQQPITLDAGTQYTLSVTVK
-700 NGGIQ
+700 LTNLTGGRPKGGCEIKLCNGKKQVTGGTE
-705 QTITLPDATAGTKY
+705 TITMEITGEDSPKLELLANG
-719 MLKAK
+719 
-724 IKAVSGS
+724 
-731 GDGGAALVK
+731 
-740 LQNKWLISF
+740 LQNK
-749 TGADKDFECL
+749 
-759 ITVKEGNKIAFKDKD
+759 
-774 GDQEV
+774 
-779 ALTGSGNNQIKIE
+779 KIE
-792 LFGYNLKNKTVSFSN
+792 FSA
-807 ISLIKEE
+807 ITLTKK

>member
-1 MRKTFRDMMKSVALH
+1 MRKTFRDMMKSVVLH

-81 DPLPV
+81 DLLPV

-109 RFPSASATYKA
+109 RFPSASARYKA

-125 KADERFYTVEHLL
+125 TADERFYTVEHLL

-347 VMTLPDVTPGTKYS
+347 VMTLPDVTPGTTYS

-382 VGHVPLWTKY
+382 VGQIPLWTKY

-417 PPETVTA
+417 PPKTVTA
-424 DLSGKDKN
+424 DLSGKNKN

-448 SFSNISLTKESEEGP
+448 SFSNISLTKESTGQPETPP
-463 AAPPPSEP
+463 ADP
-471 STPQPPAPPPS
+471 STES
-482 PNTETAS
+482 NTTF

-501 DQITKK
+501 DQFTKK

-513 GKIGDAPETPQ
+513 GKIGDTPEAPQ
-524 KTDEGFTYDAAA
+524 KDYEGFTYDAAASA

-551 LIYKRNRVTLTFEL
+551 LKYKRNRVTLTFEL

-591 PMKDSYT
+591 PMKDSHT
-598 FTGWKTSDSTVIPT
+598 FTGWNSTGGT

-619 TDETYT
+619 TNETYT
-625 AQWEPDATP
+625 AQWEPDV
-634 PMPENLVQNAD
+634 PENLVQNAD
-645 FSKLTDDTSQF
+645 FSKLTADTSKF
-656 KDYWT
+656 NKYWA
-661 DKKRPASWNTWASA
+661 DGKRPASWNTWAKTE
-675 ANTADVTFTATGGKF
+675 NIADVIFTAVDGKF
-690 TIQAGATALK
+690 TIQAGNTPFTK
-700 NGGIQ
+700 GGLQ
-705 QTITLPDATAGTKY
+705 QPIKLDAGTQYTLSVTVNLTNMGSGTHGGGCEVKLCNQIKKLFGGQDTITLEVIGSAS
-719 MLKAK
+719 AK
-724 IKAVSGS
+724 LEL
-731 GDGGAALVK
+731 LVTG
-740 LQNKWLISF
+740 LQNKKVEFS
-749 TGADKDFECL
+749 A
-759 ITVKEGNKIAFKDKD
+759 IT
-774 GDQEV
+774 
-779 ALTGSGNNQIKIE
+779 LTK
-792 LFGYNLKNKTVSFSN
+792 K
-807 ISLIKEE
+807 

>member
-125 KADERFYTVEHLL
+125 TADERFYTVEHLL

-225 KWGAKFSIKAPTKSG
+225 KWGAKFSIKAPTKSS

-297 SSYWGENPSPKHWVT
+297 SSYWGGNPSPKHWVT

-332 VTAGATKQGQAGLYQ
+332 VTTGAAKQGQAGLYQ

-382 VGHVPLWTKY
+382 VGHIPLWTKY

-424 DLSGKDKN
+424 DLSGKNKN

-448 SFSNISLTKESEEGP
+448 SFSNISLTKESTGQPET
-463 AAPPPSEP
+463 PPSDP
-471 STPQPPAPPPS
+471 STES
-482 PNTETAS
+482 NTTF

-501 DQITKK
+501 DQFTKK
-507 DTETKT
+507 DAETKT
-513 GKIGDAPETPQ
+513 GKIGDTPEAPQ
-524 KTDEGFTYDAAA
+524 KDYEGFTYDAAA

-551 LIYKRNRVTLTFEL
+551 LTYKRNRVMLTFEL

-591 PMKDSYT
+591 PMKDSHT
-598 FTGWKTSDSTVIPT
+598 FTGWNSTGGT

-619 TDETYT
+619 TNETYT
-625 AQWEPDATP
+625 AQWEPDV
-634 PMPENLVQNAD
+634 PENLVQNAD
-645 FSKLTDDTSQF
+645 FSKLTEDKSNF
-656 KDYWT
+656 KKYWA
-661 DKKRPASWNTWASA
+661 DGKRPASWNTWASA

-690 TIQAGATALK
+690 TIQAGNTVFQQ
-700 NGGIQ
+700 GGIQ
-705 QTITLPDATAGTKY
+705 QPILLENGTQYTLSVTVKLTNMGSGTHGGGCEVKLCGQTEKVPPGNHKTITVDVTGTPF
-719 MLKAK
+719 AK
-724 IKAVSGS
+724 LELMARN
-731 GDGGAALVK
+731 
-740 LQNKWLISF
+740 LQNK
-749 TGADKDFECL
+749 
-759 ITVKEGNKIAFKDKD
+759 
-774 GDQEV
+774 
-779 ALTGSGNNQIKIE
+779 KIE
-792 LFGYNLKNKTVSFSN
+792 FSA
-807 ISLIKEE
+807 ITLTKK

>member
-44 LRNDTGVNIMLTLD
+44 LRNDTGINIMLTLD

-81 DPLPV
+81 DLLPV

-125 KADERFYTVEHLL
+125 TADERFYTVEHLL

-297 SSYWGENPSPKHWVT
+297 SSYWGGNPSPKHWET

-332 VTAGATKQGQAGLYQ
+332 VTAGAAKQGQAGLYQ
-347 VMTLPDVTPGTKYS
+347 VMTLPDVTPGTTYS

-382 VGHVPLWTKY
+382 VGYIPLWTKY

-424 DLSGKDKN
+424 DLSGNNKN

-448 SFSNISLTKESEEGP
+448 SFSNISLTKESTGQPET
-463 AAPPPSEP
+463 PPSDP
-471 STPQPPAPPPS
+471 STES
-482 PNTETAS
+482 NTTF

-501 DQITKK
+501 DQFTKK

-513 GKIGDAPETPQ
+513 GKIGDTPEAPQ
-524 KTDEGFTYDAAA
+524 KDYEGFTYDAAASA

-551 LIYKRNRVTLTFEL
+551 LKYKRNRVTLTFEL

-591 PMKDSYT
+591 PMKDSHT
-598 FTGWKTSDSTVIPT
+598 FTGWNSTGGT

-619 TDETYT
+619 TNETYT
-625 AQWEPDATP
+625 AQWEPDV
-634 PMPENLVQNAD
+634 PENLVKNAD
-645 FSKLTDDTSQF
+645 FSKLTADTSKF
-656 KDYWT
+656 NKYWA
-661 DKKRPASWNTWASA
+661 DGKRPASWNTWASA
-675 ANTADVTFTATGGKF
+675 ANTADVTFTATDGKF
-690 TIQAGATALK
+690 TIQAGNTPFTKGGLQQPITLDAGTQYTLSVTVK
-700 NGGIQ
+700 LTNLTGGRPKGGCEIKLCNGKKQVTGGTE
-705 QTITLPDATAGTKY
+705 TITMEITGEDSPKLELLANG
-719 MLKAK
+719 
-724 IKAVSGS
+724 
-731 GDGGAALVK
+731 
-740 LQNKWLISF
+740 LQNK
-749 TGADKDFECL
+749 
-759 ITVKEGNKIAFKDKD
+759 
-774 GDQEV
+774 
-779 ALTGSGNNQIKIE
+779 KIE
-792 LFGYNLKNKTVSFSN
+792 FSA
-807 ISLIKEE
+807 ITLTKK